1 MAHVSDRDLGLKRII
16 RELNKA
22 DRMMVAVGV
31 LEGSKNGEGASIA
44 EYGAYNEFGANI
56 KIAARSQQQYRNINK
71 DGSFRNGGRFS
82 KKSKSN
88 FASWA
93 TIDAYEINIPERPF
107 MRTTFDESKAEI
119 TADMDQQYARLT
131 TGKATAHQALTI
143 IGQKHADRT
152 KRVITDRDF
161 LPKLADSTIAAKK
174 GSTKT
179 LVDTGALKNAIQ
191 ISVRQK

>member
-1 MAHVSDRDLGLKRII
+1 MAHVTDRDLGLKRII

-22 DRMMVAVGV
+22 DRMIVAVGV
-31 LEGSKNGEGASIA
+31 LNGSKNGEGASIA
-44 EYGAYNEFGANI
+44 EYGAYNEFG
-56 KIAARSQQQYRNINK
+56 
-71 DGSFRNGGRFS
+71 
-82 KKSKSN
+82 
-88 FASWA
+88 
-93 TIDAYEINIPERPF
+93 TEHIPSRPF
-107 MRTTFDESKAEI
+107 MRTAFDESRAEI

-179 LVDTGALKNAIQ
+179 LIDSSALKNAIQ